1 MKLPKSIKIIEVG
14 PRDGLQ
20 NESSILTTEN
30 KSRLIRSLIDSGISN
45 IEVTS
50 FVHPKLVPQL
60 ADAELLLEKIPWNE
74 NKSYSALV
82 PNFKGFTRSQNT
94 DLKEITIIISASE
107 SHNKSNINCTIAES
121 FKSLEKVCVIAKD
134 KKIRIRGEV
143 AVSFGCPFEGEIAA
157 DQVISIAKRLYEI
170 GASEVVL
177 ADTIG
182 VANPRQVYN
191 IFSSIKSILPGLSL
205 AAHFHDTNKT
215 ALANIIAAIC
225 ADVKIFDSSIAGLG
239 GCPFAPG
246 ATGNVA
252 TENLVYM
259 MDKMNID
266 TKVDIKKLLRS
277 VQLVEKL
284 FNKDIKLIPE
294 LKKIK
299 ES

>member
-1 MKLPKSIKIIEVG
+1 MKLPESIKIIEVG
-14 PRDGLQ
+14 LRDGLQ
-20 NESSILTTEN
+20 NESTILTTED
-30 KSRLIRSLIDSGISN
+30 KLDLIKSLIDSGISN

-60 ADAELLLEKIPWNE
+60 ADAELLLEKIPWNK
-74 NKSYSALV
+74 NISYSALI
-82 PNFKGFTRSQNT
+82 PNLKGFERSQNT
-94 DLKEITIIISASE
+94 NLKEITIIISASE
-107 SHNKSNINCTIAES
+107 SHNKSNVNCSISES
-121 FKSLEKVCVIAKD
+121 LERLEKVCRIAKS
-134 KKIRIRGEV
+134 KGTKIRGEI
-143 AVSFGCPFEGEIAA
+143 AVSFGCPFEGEILPNHI
-157 DQVISIAKRLYEI
+157 VSIVKDLYEM
-170 GASEVVL
+170 GSSEVVL

-191 IFSSIKSILPGLSL
+191 IFTSIKSILPELSL

-215 ALANIIAAIC
+215 ALANITAAIW
-225 ADVKIFDSSIAGLG
+225 ADVRIFDSSIGGLG

-259 MDKMNID
+259 MDKMNIN
-266 TKVDIKKLLRS
+266 TGIDIKKLIRS

-284 FNKDIKLIPE
+284 FKKNIKLIPE